1 MQIIRLIPE
10 QARTTGTVN
19 LLRPTPELAQ
29 ALRDHVARA
38 AEMWRQLVDA
48 FRQMARAV
56 TAAIRPVVEFLRRNG
71 YITPP
76 TGRPGRR
83 PRAPFQPTDRPA
95 WASPYG
101 PAPRRRKDATR

>member
-1 MQIIRLIPE
+1 MRIIRLTPE
-10 QARTTGTVN
+10 QARQTGTLR
-19 LLRPTPELAQ
+19 LLRLTPEVEQ
-29 ALRDHVARA
+29 ALRDHMARSA
-38 AEMWRQLVDA
+38 QVWRQLVDA

-71 YITPP
+71 YTAPP

-83 PRAPFQPTDRPA
+83 PRAPFQPADRPA

-101 PAPRRRKDATR
+101 PAPRRHR